1 MAGKMKPG
9 SEPERLKIEGDWEDA
24 IKRAL
29 AKKRPPGGWR
39 SPPGKKKRARKD
51 AK

>member
-1 MAGKMKPG
+1 MVGKMKPG
-9 SEPERLKIEGDWEDA
+9 SEPERLKIDVDWEEA

-29 AKKRPPGGWR
+29 AKKRPPEGW
-39 SPPGKKKRARKD
+39 PGPGKKKRGKKD